1 MDIKITKA
9 TSSRIHSVDMDN
21 IPFGKVFS
29 DHMFIADYIDG
40 KWINCEIKPLEAL
53 SLHPSNLALH
63 YGQSVFEG
71 MKASVTK
78 DGLPCLFRPEM
89 HAKRINK
96 SAERLCMPHFPE
108 DLFIEALH
116 KLIGLESNWIPAK
129 SGSALYI
136 RPFMFATDEFLGVR
150 PSKTYKFIIMTL
162 PVGPYYAEPVSLK
175 AETEFVR
182 ASIGGVGEAK
192 AAGNYAA
199 SLYPVMLANQQGF
212 DQIMWLDGNEFKYV
226 QEVGTMNIFFVI
238 DNVLVT
244 PETDGA
250 ILKGITRD
258 CVITLMK
265 DKGYKVEE
273 RLIEISEIY
282 EAKEKGT
289 LTEIFGVGTAAVVSK
304 VYKNAPQ
311 GK

>member
-1 MDIKITKA
+1 
-9 TSSRIHSVDMDN
+9 
-21 IPFGKVFS
+21 
-29 DHMFIADYIDG
+29 
-40 KWINCEIKPLEAL
+40 
-53 SLHPSNLALH
+53 
-63 YGQSVFEG
+63 
-71 MKASVTK
+71 
-78 DGLPCLFRPEM
+78 
-89 HAKRINK
+89 
-96 SAERLCMPHFPE
+96 
-108 DLFIEALH
+108 
-116 KLIGLESNWIPAK
+116 
-129 SGSALYI
+129 
-136 RPFMFATDEFLGVR
+136 
-150 PSKTYKFIIMTL
+150 MTL

-273 RLIEISEIY
+273 SSDIEGSR
-282 EAKEKGT
+282 
-289 LTEIFGVGTAAVVSK
+289 
-304 VYKNAPQ
+304 
-311 GK
+311 